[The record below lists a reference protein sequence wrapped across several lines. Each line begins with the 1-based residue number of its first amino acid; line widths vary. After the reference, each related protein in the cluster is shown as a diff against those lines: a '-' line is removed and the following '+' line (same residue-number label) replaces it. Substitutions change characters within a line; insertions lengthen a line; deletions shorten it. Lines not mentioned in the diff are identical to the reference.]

1 MKKTK
6 NILALVLFL
15 LFLVQYAAKLDF
27 DYLMQLQTNPNY
39 RKWSGFSLLIIIL
52 SQWILPVSRGIFDL
66 TGNALEKMIAAHNWL
81 GVISPLVF
89 YFHSSRPDYGL
100 LLFLTVVFFTNIL
113 VGVSLNSVSF
123 NRYLRLG
130 ILLHIFLSASIT
142 ILAVFHVWLVYY
154 YN

>member
-15 LFLVQYAAKLDF
+15 LFLVQYIAQLDF
-27 DYLMQLQTNPNY
+27 DCLMRLQTNDSY
-39 RKWSGFSLLIIIL
+39 RKWSGFTLFLVIL
-52 SQWILPVSRGIFDL
+52 CQWVLPISRGVFDL
-66 TGNALEKMIAAHNWL
+66 TGNTLEKMIAMHNWL

-89 YFHSSRPDYGL
+89 YFHSSKPNYGML
-100 LLFLTVVFFTNIL
+100 LLLTVVFFMNML
-113 VGVSLNSVSF
+113 VGISLNSESF
-123 NRYLRLG
+123 KRYFRFG

-142 ILAVFHVWLVYY
+142 ILAVFHIWLVYY